1 MVVMTD
7 VMDLEVLGIMNEEVD
22 LKDLREVLEVTI
34 EVEVI
39 RYREDIITTW
49 RLTMTEDQWK
59 EKINLH
65 HLQSW
70 MTLLSLQHILQ
81 TNQKYQNPPSLFP

>member
-7 VMDLEVLGIMNEEVD
+7 VMNLEVLGIMNEEVD
-22 LKDLREVLEVTI
+22 LRDLREVLEVTI

-39 RYREDIITTW
+39 RFKEDFITTW
-49 RLTMTEDQWK
+49 RLTVTEGQWK

-65 HLQSW
+65 HLQ
-70 MTLLSLQHILQ
+70 
-81 TNQKYQNPPSLFP
+81 

>member
-7 VMDLEVLGIMNEEVD
+7 VMDLEVLGIMTEEVD

-49 RLTMTEDQWK
+49 RLTVTEDQWK
-59 EKINLH
+59 EKTILH
-65 HLQSW
+65 HLQ
-70 MTLLSLQHILQ
+70 
-81 TNQKYQNPPSLFP
+81 

>member
-7 VMDLEVLGIMNEEVD
+7 IMDLEVLGIMTEEVD

-49 RLTMTEDQWK
+49 RLTMTEDPWK
-59 EKINLH
+59 EKTCLH
-65 HLQSW
+65 HLQ
-70 MTLLSLQHILQ
+70 
-81 TNQKYQNPPSLFP
+81 